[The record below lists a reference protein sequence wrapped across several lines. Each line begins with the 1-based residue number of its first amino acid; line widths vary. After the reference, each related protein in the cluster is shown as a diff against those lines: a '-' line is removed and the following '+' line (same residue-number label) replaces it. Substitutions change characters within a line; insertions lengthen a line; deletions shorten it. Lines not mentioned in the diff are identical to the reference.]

1 MFPAGAVGAALLIMR
16 ISVAA
21 LLLLLLFTGD
31 YARFCWWELTL
42 VAVIV
47 MSLCLGIYTPLS
59 STICALVEIGHLL
72 TLRGGDALHLF
83 VSILITCSLA
93 VLGPGAFSIDA
104 KLFGRRL
111 IALVELPE

>member
-1 MFPAGAVGAALLIMR
+1 MFPAGAVGAALLLMR

-42 VAVIV
+42 VVAVV
-47 MSLCLGIYTPLS
+47 SSLCLGIYTPLS
-59 STICALVEIGHLL
+59 SIICAFVEISHLF
-72 TLRGGDALHLF
+72 TLRGSDALHLL
-83 VSILITCSLA
+83 VSVLMTCCLA

-111 IALVELPE
+111 IELGELPE